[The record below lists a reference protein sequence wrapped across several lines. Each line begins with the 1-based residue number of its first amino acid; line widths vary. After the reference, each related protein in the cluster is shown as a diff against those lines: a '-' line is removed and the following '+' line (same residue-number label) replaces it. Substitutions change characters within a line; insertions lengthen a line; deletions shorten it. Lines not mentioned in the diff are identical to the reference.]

1 MNESLLL
8 EISSLANKI
17 SKMNTDS
24 SVSEYYDL
32 TLELFEKIIILKN
45 SNTLIKKLEL
55 KSQQNNNPDSTTEGF
70 LVNNKEKIETTSA
83 ISEKNLTLR
92 IFDKQSSNISFEKK
106 KNHMSSKL
114 NDKFAKIFKVDVN
127 ERSAFIQKLF
137 DKKTDEYEDTMKKV
151 SSIEDWPSIY
161 QFIQNEIKP
170 NYKSWN
176 DNLTTEKRFLDLL
189 KKQSN

>member
-1 MNESLLL
+1 
-8 EISSLANKI
+8 
-17 SKMNTDS
+17 
-24 SVSEYYDL
+24 
-32 TLELFEKIIILKN
+32 
-45 SNTLIKKLEL
+45 
-55 KSQQNNNPDSTTEGF
+55 
-70 LVNNKEKIETTSA
+70 
-83 ISEKNLTLR
+83 
-92 IFDKQSSNISFEKK
+92 
-106 KNHMSSKL
+106 L